1 MAQPARRSRSR
12 ADPAWRDAGVLN
24 PPATGVPLRIT
35 ELSQTGTWR
44 AAAADP
50 PGPGDAVARYG
61 RTGSS
66 RAAASSAPV
75 SRRANSPGYSAYP
88 T

>member
-1 MAQPARRSRSR
+1 MAQPARRTRSG
-12 ADPAWRDAGVLN
+12 ADPAWRDCGALK
-24 PPATGVPLRIT
+24 PSATGFPLRIT
-35 ELSQTGTWR
+35 ELSPTGTWR

-50 PGPGDAVARYG
+50 PGQGDAVPRYG

-75 SRRANSPGYSAYP
+75 SRRANSPGYLAYP